1 VVLAAIGLFGVTAFA
16 VGQRRRE
23 IGIRLALGAGRGEV
37 VRLVFGQGMKP
48 VIVGLTGGLVLAAL
62 VLLAA
67 ASLGVVLPAR
77 GAARVDLAA
86 VLKEQ

>member
-77 GAARVDLAA
+77 GAAHVDLAA

>member
-77 GAARVDLAA
+77 GAARVDPAA

>member
-1 VVLAAIGLFGVTAFA
+1 MGRLGSRAGHPWPSL
-16 VGQRRRE
+16 RE
-23 IGIRLALGAGRGEV
+23 RLSKLVGRGF
-37 VRLVFGQGMKP
+37 LVG
-48 VIVGLTGGLVLAAL
+48 VGAHDPLSFASAAL

-77 GAARVDLAA
+77 GAARVDPAA